1 MRNKTTISSLGLVG
15 RSSDMLAQWKTEWG
29 RNRVCRTFLET
40 TSIGSAPWPLSGVIS
55 LRLLLAT
62 SSRCSWRSLRVCSP
76 RLRRAASA
84 GVDGPRRRSNLL
96 ARTLSS
102 GRTANIFSAS
112 SQGVEAVFDVG
123 EEETEDFNQTVGE
136 TRMKKKKKSSEEQS
150 GPTNKEKGRCP
161 QKKNG
166 RTIALLNL
174 TPHVRTWKRKCCLG

>member
-136 TRMKKKKKSSEEQS
+136 TRMKKKKRVRRSKAVQRTKRRAGARRKRMGAPLRFSISRHTF
-150 GPTNKEKGRCP
+150 GLGRE
-161 QKKNG
+161 NV
-166 RTIALLNL
+166 A
-174 TPHVRTWKRKCCLG
+174 